1 MAVAQIINFLPAFY
15 ARFHVDK
22 LSPQEM
28 DEALAAGYF
37 RNGLE
42 FCSISAR
49 HINLQWVSSV
59 MLRLPIE
66 GYLFKKKHRK
76 ILKSNDLR
84 FTHEVK
90 PFVLTA
96 EKEALWQRFKTNV
109 HKWGLVAQLER
120 HLLRGNPA
128 DNYRMFD
135 LCVYDQGKLV
145 AFTAFD
151 LGANS
156 IASLEAAYDPDY
168 ASYSLGFYTML
179 LEIQYCQQQ
188 KLTFYYPG
196 FYPRDISM
204 FNYKLRPGGMTFFRL
219 KTQEWLPIGELTND
233 DWLFEEILER
243 LGLVKQLLAAANING
258 IEGYAMGTSLPTAQP
273 NITSYN
279 VQLIVPIVF
288 DGEMFQ
294 LFIAWDVLSSLY
306 HVFEGTGLS
315 PILPNPPRAVH
326 YYQQV
331 SQYRYLGQFR
341 RAGEVLT
348 LVQRLGDGNWKLGN

>member
-1 MAVAQIINFLPAFY
+1 MAVAQIINFLSAFY

-37 RNGLE
+37 RNGIE

-49 HINLQWVSSV
+49 HVNSKWASSV

-66 GYLFKKKHRK
+66 GYLFKKRHRK
-76 ILKSNDLR
+76 ILKTNNLR
-84 FTHEVK
+84 FTHQVG
-90 PFVLTA
+90 PFVYTP
-96 EKEALWQRFKTNV
+96 EKEALWQRFKTTV
-109 HKWGLVAQLER
+109 HKWGIVAQLEN

-128 DNYRMFD
+128 TNYRMYD

-156 IASLEAAYDPDY
+156 LASLEAAYDPEY
-168 ASYSLGFYTML
+168 ADFSLGFYTML
-179 LEIQYCQQQ
+179 LEIQYCQQHQ
-188 KLTFYYPG
+188 LAFYYPG

-219 KTQEWLPIGELTND
+219 KTREWLPIESLNND
-233 DWLFEEILER
+233 DWLFEEILDR
-243 LGLVKQLLAAANING
+243 LGLVKQLLAAINIHG
-258 IEGYAMGTSLPTAQP
+258 IEGYAMGTSLPSSQP
-273 NITSYN
+273 TISAYN
-279 VQLIVPIVF
+279 VQLIVPILF
-288 DGEMFQ
+288 DGQKFQ
-294 LFIAWDVLSSLY
+294 LYITWDVMTSLY
-306 HVFEGTGLS
+306 HVFEGTELM
-315 PILPNPPRAVH
+315 PALPSPPRAVH

-331 SQYRYLGQFR
+331 SQQNYLGPFS
-341 RAGEVLT
+341 RALEVSA
-348 LVQRLGDGNWKLGN
+348 LVERLWDGN